1 MSISEREVSQWT
13 SNFVKGLK
21 NLVTGKGWN
30 GKSILT
36 KDQLTKLGLNVL
48 LAYGFVSNVSYI
60 TCLIVAWVAH
70 GKKYALSPLAPG
82 QWKAFLLIYTGLW
95 AANIVIRPARFTL
108 SLALSPAFDRL
119 IDFFRR
125 KMSLTKTQ
133 ATGLVVVL
141 VNVCG
146 TISYLTFGLFL
157 ATKIAKVPL
166 LP

>member
-1 MSISEREVSQWT
+1 M
-13 SNFVKGLK
+13 K
-21 NLVTGKGWN
+21 NLVTGNGWN
-30 GKSILT
+30 GKSFLT
-36 KDQLTKLGLNVL
+36 KEQLTKLGLNAL

-60 TCLIVAWVAH
+60 TCLIIAWVAH
-70 GKKYALSPLAPG
+70 GKKYSLSPLAPG

-95 AANIVIRPARFTL
+95 AANNVIRPVRFTL

-125 KMSLTKTQ
+125 KTSLTKAQ

-157 ATKIAKVPL
+157 ATRIAKIPL